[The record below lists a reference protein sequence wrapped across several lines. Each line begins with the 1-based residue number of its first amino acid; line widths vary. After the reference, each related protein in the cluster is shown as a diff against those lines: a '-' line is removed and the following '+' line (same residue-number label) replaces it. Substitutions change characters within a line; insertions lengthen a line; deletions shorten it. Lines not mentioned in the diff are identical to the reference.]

1 MELKKTKWPNKDQP
15 KPNHHEAKKG
25 HRTRR
30 HYLNTINTEEAD
42 EEIRD
47 TLKGNDAAETI

>member
-1 MELKKTKWPNKDQP
+1 MEKKNNKWWPNKDQP

-25 HRTRR
+25 HRTRK
-30 HYLNTINTEEAD
+30 HYLNTINEEEAK

-47 TLKGNDAAETI
+47 FEKDE